1 MPRDMSKESKQ
12 AGIHQSF
19 SHQSF
24 VMVNSPKFS
33 PAKISRYTV
42 LRAECH
48 DEHLI
53 QVIQIIPIVFIAV
66 TQHNSIPYG
75 RKVKWEI

>member
-1 MPRDMSKESKQ
+1 MSCDMNKESKQ

-19 SHQSF
+19 SHQKF
-24 VMVNSPKFS
+24 VMVNLPKFS
-33 PAKISRYTV
+33 PAKISCYTV

-53 QVIQIIPIVFIAV
+53 QVIQIPILFIVV
-66 TQHNSIPYG
+66 TQHNSIPYD